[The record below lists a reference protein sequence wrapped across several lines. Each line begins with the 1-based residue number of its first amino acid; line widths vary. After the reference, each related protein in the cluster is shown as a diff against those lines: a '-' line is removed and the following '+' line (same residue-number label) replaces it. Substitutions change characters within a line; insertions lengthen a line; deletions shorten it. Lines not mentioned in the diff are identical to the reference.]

1 MKRIPTLFFLALAA
15 LSAAT
20 VSCTPKPARPGIWY
34 QRADSSSVALADCF
48 WDRER
53 GYLDYDSAGDTTFHY
68 WPQAHGLD
76 VYTDWYVR
84 TGDPRVLT
92 LYDEWFRGVPA
103 ANGGGWWNQYY
114 DDMEW
119 NAIATLRVY
128 EATGDTRFLEA
139 SKALW
144 DLIKP
149 AWNERGG
156 GGMTWKKGMEWSKNA
171 CSNGPAAI
179 AAARLYAVLHREE
192 DLQWAKDIYDWERK
206 VLFDGGAIYDS
217 INGDTGQISRFCL
230 TYNQGT
236 FIGAAVDLYKLT
248 GDRSYIEDAVQ
259 AADYTLDKL
268 TVEGNILQPE
278 GARDGGIFKGI
289 FVRYFTELI
298 LEGNLPKA
306 TRDRYIAFLS
316 HNAET
321 LWLQG
326 NNDCRF
332 APDWRQKPDT
342 PSAMT
347 PQLSGCMLVEAMA
360 LLEKNGLVPEE

>member
-1 MKRIPTLFFLALAA
+1 MKKYLISICIAPALLLAGCG
-15 LSAAT
+15 SPRPET
-20 VSCTPKPARPGIWY
+20 VWY
-34 QRADSSSVALADCF
+34 HRADSSSVALVDHF
-48 WDRER
+48 WDVDRL
-53 GYLDYDSAGDTTFHY
+53 YFDYDSAGDTTFHY
-68 WPQAHGLD
+68 WPQAHALD
-76 VYTDWYVR
+76 VLTDWYVR
-84 TGDPRVLT
+84 TGDGRVPALF
-92 LYDEWFRGVPA
+92 DQWIKGVPK
-103 ANGGGWWNQYY
+103 ANGGGWWNQFY

-128 EATGDTRFLEA
+128 QATGDKRFLEA
-139 SKALW
+139 SQELW
-144 DLIKP
+144 EDIKP

-179 AAARLYAVLHREE
+179 TAARLYMELGREE
-192 DLQWAKDIYDWERK
+192 DLQWAKDIYAWEK
-206 VLFDGGAIYDS
+206 QALFDDGAIYDS
-217 INGDTGQISRFCL
+217 VNGDTGKIGKFCL

-248 GDRSYIEDAVQ
+248 GDKSYIDDAIR

-268 TVEGNILQPE
+268 SVEGGILQPE

-298 LEGNLPKA
+298 QDGDLSA
-306 TRDRYIAFLS
+306 DIRDRYIAFLT

-321 LWLQG
+321 LWQDG
-326 NNDCRF
+326 NNECRF
-332 APDWRQKPDT
+332 APDWREKPGT

-360 LLEKNGLVPEE
+360 LLEKEGLL